1 MRVTFVGHSSVICE
15 VGDVSLWSDP
25 WLKGEAF
32 NESWA
37 LYPQPIL
44 RDEDVARV
52 THVWIS
58 HEHPDHLSIPTIKA
72 LPAERKAGMVALF
85 QKHYDT
91 EVIDW
96 IRNQGFK
103 EVRELPHAGWIE
115 LSSRCRV
122 ACYQVGHMDS
132 ALAITGEGRTILN
145 LNDCDTPTVTLRRM
159 ARKIGHVDL
168 LLDQFSVAGWSGN
181 PEDVERRRT
190 TARGILDK
198 LVRDVECIN
207 PDYILPFAS
216 FVRFSHEENSYM
228 NSSVNSL
235 DDVAAKVG
243 RRLLLVMY
251 PGDVWNCE
259 EDGIGG
265 SEVAMSKYRRD
276 WSEVATQPLRSH
288 DTCSMEKI
296 LDAAN
301 RRVEDMQQKY
311 QRWVL
316 GRVPLMS
323 FYVTDIG
330 RAFVVDLRMGAK
342 EVELPE
348 ADCVVSLAS
357 QAAWYTFAM
366 RFGLPTL
373 GVSGRYKINHSEA
386 AFAALK
392 KLGAA
397 YSSGFYTKK
406 APRFGVG
413 WRLCEFWWRRR
424 RDVMPQFLR
433 RIVVGV
439 SLDTRR
445 NARSYARLPG
455 KFC

>member
-1 MRVTFVGHSSVICE
+1 MEREMRVTFVGHASVICE

-37 LYPQPIL
+37 LYPQPSL
-44 RDEDVARV
+44 RDEDVARI

-72 LPAERKAGMVALF
+72 LPPERKARMVALF

-96 IRNQGFK
+96 LRTQGFK
-103 EVRELPHAGWIE
+103 EVRELPHAVWIE

-122 ACYQVGHMDS
+122 ACYQVGHTDS
-132 ALAITGEGRTILN
+132 ALAIRGEDRTILN
-145 LNDCDTPTVTLRRM
+145 LNDCDTPAVTLRRL
-159 ARKIGHVDL
+159 ARKMGHVDL
-168 LLDQFSVAGWSGN
+168 LLDQFSIAGWCGN
-181 PEDVERRRT
+181 PEDVQRRRT
-190 TARGILDK
+190 AARGILDK
-198 LVRDVECIN
+198 FVRDVDCIN
-207 PDYILPFAS
+207 PDYVLPFAS

-235 DDVAAKVG
+235 DDIAAKVD
-243 RRLLLVMY
+243 RSRLLVMY
-251 PGDVWNCE
+251 PGDVWNSE
-259 EDGIGG
+259 QGG
-265 SEVAMSKYRRD
+265 VGNSEVAKSKYRRN
-276 WSEVATQPLRSH
+276 WSQVATEPLRSH
-288 DTCSMEKI
+288 ETCSMEKI

-301 RRVEDMQQKY
+301 RRIEDIRQKY
-311 QRWVL
+311 QRWLL
-316 GRVPLMS
+316 GRVPLVS
-323 FYVTDIG
+323 FYVTDLG
-330 RAFVVDLRMGAK
+330 RAFVVDLRAGAT
-342 EVELPE
+342 EVQLPE
-348 ADCVVSLAS
+348 AECVVSLGS

-373 GVSGRYKINHSEA
+373 GVSGRFKMNHSEP

-406 APRFGVG
+406 APRFGVR

-424 RDVMPQFLR
+424 RDVVSQFLR
-433 RIVVGV
+433 RVIVGAT
-439 SLDTRR
+439 STPRR
-445 NARSYARLPG
+445 NAFVWSRM
-455 KFC
+455 